1 MARWPYAWR
10 SKALPT
16 QVCSRVLPTDPGSE
30 EYQPRK
36 PVPSHDNSR
45 CLFLSAPSFPAAGQA
60 SPPWQPSW
68 ITASLTSPLGKV
80 GNIKINFFFFFPT
93 ASVWSQIPRSVSPLV
108 TPPAPLQ
115 RLGREAGIAVAFA
128 GSQLCPTWRAAPCFC
143 LLLPRLPGHGRI
155 LMKKAEYQVCAV
167 KNVYESLKLTSC
179 REPDFYTS

>member
-80 GNIKINFFFFFPT
+80 GNIKINFFFFF
-93 ASVWSQIPRSVSPLV
+93 SHSQRLVTNTSVSLTPGNSSSSSLAPRQRSWHCRGICWQPAV
-108 TPPAPLQ
+108 SYLESSSMFLPPAALSA
-115 RLGREAGIAVAFA
+115 RTRE
-128 GSQLCPTWRAAPCFC
+128 
-143 LLLPRLPGHGRI
+143 
-155 LMKKAEYQVCAV
+155 
-167 KNVYESLKLTSC
+167 N
-179 REPDFYTS
+179 PDEKS